1 MNTKRPR
8 RGRDFFVG
16 GSITGSIIG
25 DDNSDI
31 SITIGPDTETYSAAL
46 DDLREAIALLR
57 AEVETTGGGEPASSR
72 VQYELQAIEDELGED
87 EPDGGTVRSRWKQ
100 VLKLLGPL
108 KDLASVAQ
116 ATASILTLFG
126 GS

>member
-57 AEVETTGGGEPASSR
+57 AEVETTGGDEPASSR

>member
-1 MNTKRPR
+1 MSTRGPR
-8 RGRDFFVG
+8 RGRDIFVG

-25 DDNSDI
+25 DGNSDI
-31 SITIGPDTETYSAAL
+31 DITIGPDVETYSASL

-57 AEVETTGGGEPASSR
+57 AEVEAAGGGEPAGSR
-72 VQYELQAIEDELGED
+72 VQYELQTIEDELGED

-116 ATASILTLFG
+116 TTTAILALFG
-126 GS
+126 EN

>member
-57 AEVETTGGGEPASSR
+57 AEVETTSGGEPASSR

>member
-1 MNTKRPR
+1 MSTKRPR

-25 DDNSDI
+25 DGNSDI
-31 SITIGPDTETYSAAL
+31 DITIGPDVETDSASL
-46 DDLREAIALLR
+46 DDLRKAIALLR
-57 AEVETTGGGEPASSR
+57 AEVEAADSR
-72 VQYELQAIEDELGED
+72 VQYELQTIQDELGGN
-87 EPDGGTVRSRWKQ
+87 EPDGEAVRSRWKQ

-116 ATASILTLFG
+116 ITASILALFG
-126 GS
+126 GN